1 MTMYLDGTY
10 DVPRINAEFFIEGH
24 RVQGPRVA
32 RDGSQL
38 MHESTF
44 AWGSST
50 NYIDCFF
57 GFLPSSPL
65 VDSFT

>member
-1 MTMYLDGTY
+1 MYDYVDGTY

-44 AWGSST
+44 AWRTACRLQNILHS
-50 NYIDCFF
+50 
-57 GFLPSSPL
+57 
-65 VDSFT
+65 